1 VIAPYNLIYVLVLSK
16 IESVLFYRKK
26 AKPFAKAK
34 YAVVIYSVQVLWR
47 KGEKN
52 QWKDLEIANFKD
64 LEQMFICYKVPFA

>member
-1 VIAPYNLIYVLVLSK
+1 MIAPYNLTYKPILSK

-34 YAVVIYSVQVLWR
+34 YAFVIYSEQVLWR

-64 LEQMFICYKVPFA
+64 LKQI